1 MIKTEDIVYSYSDER
16 NNKLDLYIP
25 ERECIAAFVYFHGGG
40 LECGDKSE
48 IEFVNGIVQKG
59 IAVVSVNYRM
69 YPTAVYPE
77 FIRDAAAAA
86 AWTYGHIEEYGGKRK
101 IFIGGS
107 SAGAYL
113 SMMLCFDK
121 KYLAPYGISES
132 EISGFIHDA
141 GQPTVH
147 FNVLRE
153 RGIDIRSIAVDEAA
167 PLYHVTHNL
176 NYPPMLFTVSD
187 NDMTNRL
194 EQTKL
199 MIKTLEHFENDM
211 SRIRLKV
218 MENSEHCSYLNTDSE
233 KGNLF
238 EKIVYDFITEH

>member
-25 ERECIAAFVYFHGGG
+25 EMECIAAFVYFHGGG

-59 IAVVSVNYRM
+59 
-69 YPTAVYPE
+69 
-77 FIRDAAAAA
+77 
-86 AWTYGHIEEYGGKRK
+86 
-101 IFIGGS
+101 
-107 SAGAYL
+107 
-113 SMMLCFDK
+113 
-121 KYLAPYGISES
+121 
-132 EISGFIHDA
+132 
-141 GQPTVH
+141 
-147 FNVLRE
+147 
-153 RGIDIRSIAVDEAA
+153 IAVDEAA